1 MVTSIARQSVIIKCN
16 QQTSVL
22 LGNYEFYYL
31 AGLLKKLYQLDLDE
45 DMQPSELYDKIQE
58 HLKELS
64 PANEQEACDKE
75 IMLQFVEK
83 NPDCLERENLIAHF
97 TTSVWTV
104 NKERTKTLMV
114 FRR

>member
-64 PANEQEACDKE
+64 PANEQEAY
-75 IMLQFVEK
+75 
-83 NPDCLERENLIAHF
+83 LIKLV
-97 TTSVWTV
+97 S
-104 NKERTKTLMV
+104 V
-114 FRR
+114 FRPDEKLDEQMKELFRWGANEDKMWQVHI

>member
-64 PANEQEACDKE
+64 PENEQEAY
-75 IMLQFVEK
+75 
-83 NPDCLERENLIAHF
+83 LIKLV
-97 TTSVWTV
+97 S
-104 NKERTKTLMV
+104 V
-114 FRR
+114 FRPDEKLDEQMKELFRWGANEDKMWQVHI

>member
-31 AGLLKKLYQLDLDE
+31 AGLLKKLYALDVRE
-45 DMQPSELYDKIQE
+45 DMQPQELYDTIQE

-64 PANEQEACDKE
+64 PANEQEAYLIKLVSVFKPDEKLDEQMKE
-75 IMLQFVEK
+75 LFRWGATEEK
-83 NPDCLERENLIAHF
+83 MWQMHI
-97 TTSVWTV
+97 
-104 NKERTKTLMV
+104 
-114 FRR
+114 

>member
-1 MVTSIARQSVIIKCN
+1 MELADRIR
-16 QQTSVL
+16 
-22 LGNYEFYYL
+22 NY
-31 AGLLKKLYQLDLDE
+31 
-45 DMQPSELYDKIQE
+45 I
-58 HLKELS
+58 